1 MDIVT
6 VEQNVIICMLN
17 NQPKESK
24 ISMGFTNKDI
34 HIKEI
39 GNVEKE
45 VPEEIMSGA
54 SSDNGNKVNTK
65 DIEIRSTMALL
76 ELMF

>member
-1 MDIVT
+1 
-6 VEQNVIICMLN
+6 
-17 NQPKESK
+17 
-24 ISMGFTNKDI
+24 MGFTNKDI

>member
-1 MDIVT
+1 
-6 VEQNVIICMLN
+6 ML
-17 NQPKESK
+17 K
-24 ISMGFTNKDI
+24 
-34 HIKEI
+34 
-39 GNVEKE
+39 KE

>member
-1 MDIVT
+1 
-6 VEQNVIICMLN
+6 ML
-17 NQPKESK
+17 K
-24 ISMGFTNKDI
+24 
-34 HIKEI
+34 
-39 GNVEKE
+39 KE

-54 SSDNGNKVNTK
+54 SSDNVNKVNTK